1 MFWKKQ
7 KPLEPLSI
15 RHTQV
20 AEGKKVRYFVY
31 RSETEFVAVVAES
44 ALMALRISEVKEPVK
59 IVRDLPMTGKEPLMP
74 ERLIP
79 AAEKERVA
87 LPLVAAPEKSSHAEV
102 PPAKDRLAGFR
113 EMKLAELHA
122 QKSGDVFIFSPE
134 SVLAKLKSDQA

>member
-31 RSETEFVAVVAES
+31 RNETEFVAVVAES
-44 ALMALRISEVKEPVK
+44 ALMALRLSEVKEPFK
-59 IVRDLPMTGKEPLMP
+59 IVRDLPMAGKEPLMP

-79 AAEKERVA
+79 AAEKERVN

-102 PPAKDRLAGFR
+102 PPAKDRTAGFR
-113 EMKLAELHA
+113 EMKLADLHA
-122 QKSGDVFIFSPE
+122 QKSRDVFILTPE
-134 SVLAKLKSDQA
+134 SVLAKLS